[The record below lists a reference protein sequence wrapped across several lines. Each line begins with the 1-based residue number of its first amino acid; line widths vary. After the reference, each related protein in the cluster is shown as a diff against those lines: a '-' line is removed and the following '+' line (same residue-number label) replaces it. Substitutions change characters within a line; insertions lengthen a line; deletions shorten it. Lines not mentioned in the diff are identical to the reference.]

1 MHTCCQ
7 CLIANC
13 CISQSALNS
22 NDWLILQ
29 FVRHLKNEK
38 KKIYLPPHLIRL
50 SDFKSKRKANWN
62 FKPDTVSVWS
72 TKDAEIVGFVIIFFC
87 IFYSTRFD
95 FIASRKRTFSD
106 RQKMGKKTFV
116 IFCAKITFYCTFLI
130 GHWAF
135 ESYQVRLSNHF
146 LNKNSQKLVFFGCEA
161 RLKTFGFVHHK
172 KYLFKV
178 VLKYCSTNL
187 KTC

>member
-38 KKIYLPPHLIRL
+38 KKNYLPPHLIRL
-50 SDFKSKRKANWN
+50 SDFKFKRKANWN

-72 TKDAEIVGFVIIFFC
+72 TKDAEIVGFVIIFFAFF
-87 IFYSTRFD
+87 IQLGLILLHRGNEHFQTDKKWGKNPLSFFVQKLL
-95 FIASRKRTFSD
+95 FIA
-106 RQKMGKKTFV
+106 
-116 IFCAKITFYCTFLI
+116 
-130 GHWAF
+130 
-135 ESYQVRLSNHF
+135 
-146 LNKNSQKLVFFGCEA
+146 
-161 RLKTFGFVHHK
+161 
-172 KYLFKV
+172 LFW
-178 VLKYCSTNL
+178 
-187 KTC
+187 